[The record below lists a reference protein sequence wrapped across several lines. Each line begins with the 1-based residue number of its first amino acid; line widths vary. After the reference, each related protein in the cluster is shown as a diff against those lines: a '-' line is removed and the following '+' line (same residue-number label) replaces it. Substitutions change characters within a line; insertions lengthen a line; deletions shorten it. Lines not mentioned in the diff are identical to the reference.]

1 MHFLR
6 QKVIYLQ
13 IILYLCNQFQSI
25 RNIRATMTK
34 QLKPGSLCLHSGY
47 EPKNGEPI
55 ELPIVQSTTF
65 KYDNSDEMAML
76 FDLKKDGYFYTR
88 LANPTSDAVARKICT
103 LEGGVGAMLTSSGQ
117 AANFYAVFNI
127 CESGDHIVAST
138 EIYGGTFNLFGVT
151 MKKLGIECTF
161 VNQDASEEEIQ
172 KAFRPNTKALFG
184 ETISNPGCKVLDIE
198 KFARIAHRN
207 GVPLIVDNTF
217 ATPVN
222 CRPFEWGCDIV
233 THSTTKY
240 MDGHATQVGG
250 CVVDSGNFDWL
261 AHADKFPG
269 LCTPD
274 ESYHGLTYAKAFGK
288 MGYTTKLVAQ
298 LMRDLGSIPGPQNA
312 FLLSLGLETL
322 AVRMERHCRNAEK
335 VAQFLHDDPRVAWI
349 DYPGLADDKSHALAE
364 KYLPNGSCGVMAFG
378 LKGDRE
384 TAIKFMDSLEMINI
398 VTHVADVRTCVLHP
412 ASHTHRQLSEEQ
424 LQAAGIAPDLIRLSV
439 GIEDVEDIIADI
451 RQAMDKCF

>member
-1 MHFLR
+1 
-6 QKVIYLQ
+6 
-13 IILYLCNQFQSI
+13 
-25 RNIRATMTK
+25 MTK
-34 QLKPGSLCLHSGY
+34 NLKPGSLCLHSGY

-65 KYDNSDEMAML
+65 KYENSDEMALL
-76 FDLKKDGYFYTR
+76 FDLKKEGYFYTR
-88 LANPTSDAVARKICT
+88 LQNPTNDAVARKIAT
-103 LEGGVGAMLTSSGQ
+103 LEGGVGAVLTSSGQ

-127 CESGDHIVAST
+127 CEAGDHIVTSN

-151 MKKLGIECTF
+151 LKKLGIECTF

-172 KAFRPNTKALFG
+172 KAFRPNTKAMFG

-198 KFARIAHRN
+198 KFARIAHKN
-207 GVPLIVDNTF
+207 DVPLIVDNTF
-217 ATPVN
+217 ATPIN

-250 CVVDSGNFDWL
+250 CVVDSGNFNWL
-261 AHADKFPG
+261 DHADKFPG

-298 LMRDLGSIPGPQNA
+298 LMRDLGSIPAPQNS
-312 FLLSLGLETL
+312 FLLNLGLETL
-322 AVRMERHCRNAEK
+322 ALRVERHCRNAEK

-349 DYPGLADDKSHALAE
+349 DYPGLADDKCHALAE
-364 KYLPNGSCGVMAFG
+364 KYLPDGSCGVMAFG

-424 LQAAGIAPDLIRLSV
+424 LKAAGIAPDLIRLSV

-451 RQAMDKCF
+451 KQAMDKCF